1 VCQEKYRAVQDFLCP
16 TRYNPRMGQ
25 RTAEFRHG
33 DIRLLGFSAAGEET
47 YVVAP
52 ELNLAFDVG
61 RGQREVLG
69 VDHVF
74 LTHGHMDHA
83 AGIAYYFSQ
92 RMFIDN
98 LPGHLYAPE
107 QLLRPIQR
115 LLRVWGE
122 IDGNEPPANIHP
134 AFPGQDI
141 ELRRDLVVRP
151 FQVNHPC
158 HRRGHVAFGALGY
171 AAIEVR
177 RKLKDEYQGL
187 AGPQIVELKK
197 RGVEITR
204 RLEIPLVAYCGDTA
218 AGDFLDLDFVAGA
231 KVLLLDCTFV
241 DPDHQERAR
250 AGYHLHVSDLRDVL
264 PRLRNERIVLMH
276 LSRRTALAEAKEFL
290 ERELGPTL
298 DERLCFFMD
307 FRRRSGRRSP
317 RENELAR

>member
-1 VCQEKYRAVQDFLCP
+1 
-16 TRYNPRMGQ
+16 MGQ
-25 RTAEFRHG
+25 PTAEFRHG
-33 DIRLLGFSAAGEET
+33 EIRLLGYSAAGEESCI
-47 YVVAP
+47 VAP

-61 RGQREVLG
+61 RAQREVLG

-107 QLLRPIQR
+107 PLVSPIQR

-122 IDGNEPPANIHP
+122 IDGHEPPAHIHA
-134 AFPGQDI
+134 AFPGRDI

-151 FQVNHPC
+151 FEANHPC
-158 HRRGHVAFGALGY
+158 HRRGLATVRALGY
-171 AAIEVR
+171 SAIEVR

-187 AGPQIVELKK
+187 AGPQIVELKN
-197 RGVEITR
+197 RGVEVTR

-218 AGDFLDLDFVAGA
+218 PGDFLDLDFVRSA

-241 DPDHQERAR
+241 HPEHRERAR

-264 PRLRNERIVLMH
+264 PRLNNERIALIH
-276 LSRRTALAEAKEFL
+276 LSRRTALPEAREHL
-290 ERELGPTL
+290 ERELGPAV

-307 FRRRSGRRSP
+307 FRRRSARRPP